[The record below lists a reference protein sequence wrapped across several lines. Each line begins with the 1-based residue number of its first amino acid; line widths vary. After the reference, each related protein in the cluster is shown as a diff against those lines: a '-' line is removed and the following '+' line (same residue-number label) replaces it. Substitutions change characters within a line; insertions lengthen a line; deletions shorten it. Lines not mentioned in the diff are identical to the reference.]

1 MPWPSTRST
10 NAASISEPAEA
21 KCTRRPMPET
31 VGLLLSETCQRC
43 FQSKCRRCDDQAIM
57 IRVMLPHHL
66 RTLAHVGAELELEV
80 KGPVTQRS
88 VLDTLEARYPM
99 LRGTIREHDTQQR
112 RPFLR
117 FFACE
122 EDLSHESPDA
132 PLPDAV
138 VSGAEPFLII
148 GAIAG
153 G

>member
-1 MPWPSTRST
+1 
-10 NAASISEPAEA
+10 
-21 KCTRRPMPET
+21 
-31 VGLLLSETCQRC
+31 
-43 FQSKCRRCDDQAIM
+43 M
-57 IRVMLPHHL
+57 IRVILPQHL
-66 RTLAHVGAELELEV
+66 RTLAHVGAEVELEV
-80 KGPVTQRS
+80 EGVVTLRS
-88 VLDTLEARYPM
+88 VLDALEARYPM
-99 LRGTIREHDTQQR
+99 LRGTIRDHFTQQR

-138 VSGAEPFLII
+138 ASGTEPLLII